1 MTYEENVR
9 AILESNFAGFKE
21 EVIDT
26 ACKAICGLR
35 TYGEWIP
42 CDEQLPKKQGYYVVQ
57 TDGSRGHVVDISEF
71 GKLWSNKCGDFDWGW
86 NKASRVIAWMPLPEP
101 YGKEEIPKTYPNKL
115 ACVGFS
121 QHDCES
127 HYKCP
132 FCGEHYGSYSIPI
145 GKPFKCKCGRY
156 VWTD

>member
-9 AILESNFAGFKE
+9 AILESNFTGFKE

-26 ACKAICGLR
+26 ACKMILGLR

-42 CDEQLPKKQGYYVVQ
+42 CVEQLPKEDDETQVLVSVNERYAFYAIILMP
-57 TDGSRGHVVDISEF
+57 SRSVKTEYKLGHID
-71 GKLWSNKCGDFDWGW
+71 
-86 NKASRVIAWMPLPEP
+86 AWMPLPEP
-101 YGKEEIPKTYPNKL
+101 YKEEEIPKTHSTKL
-115 ACVGFS
+115 DCVGFS

-127 HYKCP
+127 HYRCP

>member
-26 ACKAICGLR
+26 ACRNICGLR
-35 TYGEWIP
+35 TYGEWIS
-42 CDEQLPKKQGYYVVQ
+42 CEDQLPEEDDTTQVLVSVNEMYVFYPIILLP
-57 TDGSRGHVVDISEF
+57 SRSVKTEYKLGHID
-71 GKLWSNKCGDFDWGW
+71 
-86 NKASRVIAWMPLPEP
+86 AWMPLPKKYE
-101 YGKEEIPKTYPNKL
+101 KEEIKMVYSNKL
-115 ACVGFS
+115 DYIGFS
-121 QHDCES
+121 DHDCES

-132 FCGEHYGSYSIPI
+132 FCGEHYGAYSIPI
-145 GKPFKCKCGRY
+145 GGLFKCKCGKY

>member
-26 ACKAICGLR
+26 ACKMILGLR

-42 CDEQLPKKQGYYVVQ
+42 CSEQLPKEDDTAQVLVSVNERYAFYPIILLPSNSVKTEY
-57 TDGSRGHVVDISEF
+57 RLGHID
-71 GKLWSNKCGDFDWGW
+71 
-86 NKASRVIAWMPLPEP
+86 AWMELPKSYE
-101 YGKEEIPKTYPNKL
+101 KEEILKVYANKL
-115 ACVGFS
+115 TPIGFS

-127 HYKCP
+127 HYECP
-132 FCGEHYGSYSIPI
+132 FCGEGYGSWSIPI